1 MNFLKY
7 ALTFVMVITFNFLL
21 FSQEQMTVK
30 PKDFN
35 PGRIINYNNIGNTM
49 NTSGYTVSG
58 TNVVTQYPNI
68 RVFSSPFDQTEP
80 SISVSPATSSNLFIG
95 ANTDYGM
102 GYYSSFNAGANYSG
116 GDIIP
121 GSLYYSTNPYVAHNN
136 TGTLFFN
143 YLDDYIVTDR
153 SFNNGVNWGGRMV
166 VPSSTLYDMNTVAVD
181 NSPSSPFYNRVYVAW
196 SNFNLPQPK
205 IYLSYST
212 NDGLTFS
219 SSQPIGSPQANHYE
233 QGAKI
238 VVASNGTVYCLWATP
253 NIANNNIEDKIAF
266 TKSTDGG
273 VTWSAPTYPITIN
286 GIRGFLPLNGIRVNS
301 FPSVSI
307 DNSDKILVTWAQK
320 NLAPAGSDIDVCF
333 SYSTNGGTSFS
344 TAIRVNDD
352 AINNGKNQFLP
363 WITTDNSNNNIAIA
377 FYDNRDAYRSDSC
390 DIFTAVSTNGGTS
403 FTNIKVSDRTHRPTQ
418 LSGYAD
424 GYYSDY
430 IGIAA
435 SNNTLYPAWADN
447 RNGVVQIY
455 TSTVSL
461 KPYITHTPLKD
472 TENLTGPYSVS
483 ANIYSFGT
491 TLATGEQK
499 VFYGIGSITDSIAMN
514 NTSGNTYTASIPG
527 NGTASTYKY
536 YIKAMDLN
544 GDVSLLPINAP
555 TNSFTFKTGSDITKP
570 VINHSP
576 IGYSNWILWP
586 DTINAYVSDN
596 RGIDSVWVRWYR
608 NNPSTGI
615 KHFKLNNVSG
625 DIFKGVFNSNKL
637 QIQPND
643 SIYYR
648 VFAQDNS
655 TNHNSDSTALYHHT
669 VYSQALVYAG
679 GGTVT
684 ASHPFKTFYMDS
696 KTDMLYLASELTPV
710 WGTEQARVNGIGFNV
725 LNASPQMMNGL
736 TMKIQNTTLTS
747 LSGFTNTGWT
757 SVYSSN
763 YTITNTGW
771 VFFYFSPFIWDG
783 TSNILIEV
791 CFNNAAINSNSA
803 VTASS
808 KPGLTWHQYQDL
820 PTGSGCTDLSGGALQ
835 TNRPNLAFILNSIID
850 IKQLGTEIPN
860 KYSLKQNY
868 PNPFNP
874 ITKISFDIP
883 NKSYVSLKIYDIL
896 GKEIKT
902 LVGEE
907 KSAGKYIVDFDAS
920 FLSSGVY
927 FYKLE
932 SGTFFETKRMII
944 LK

>member
-1 MNFLKY
+1 MSFLKY
-7 ALTFVMVITFNFLL
+7 ALTIAVVITMSSKL
-21 FSQEQMTVK
+21 FSQEQMIVK

-35 PGRIINYNNIGNTM
+35 PGRLINYYNTGNTT

-58 TNVVTQYPNI
+58 LNVVTQYPNI

-80 SISVSPATSSNLFIG
+80 SIAVSPASSNNLFIG

-102 GYYSSFNAGANYSG
+102 GYYSSFNAGSNFSG

-121 GSLYYSTNPYVAHNN
+121 GSLYYSTNPYVAYNN
-136 TGTLFFN
+136 SGELYYN

-181 NSPSSPFYNRVYVAW
+181 NAPASPYFGRVYAAW
-196 SNFNLPQPK
+196 SNFNLTLPR

-212 NDGLTFS
+212 DNGLTFGTS
-219 SSQPIGSPQANHYE
+219 HPIGLPQANHYE
-233 QGAKI
+233 QGAKL
-238 VVASNGTVYCLWATP
+238 VVGQNGTVYCLWAVP

-273 VTWSAPTYPITIN
+273 GTWSAPTYPITIN
-286 GIRGFLPLNGIRVNS
+286 GIRGFLLPNGIRVNS
-301 FPSVSI
+301 FPSVAI
-307 DNSDKILVTWAQK
+307 DNTDKIFVTWAQR
-320 NLAPAGSDIDVCF
+320 NLAPAGTDADVCF
-333 SYSTNGGTSFS
+333 SYSSNGGTSFS
-344 TAIRVNDD
+344 APVRVNDD
-352 AINNGKNQFLP
+352 ALNNGKNQFLP
-363 WITTDNSNNNIAIA
+363 WIAVDNVNNNIAIA
-377 FYDNRDAYRSDSC
+377 FYDNRDAYSSDSC
-390 DIFTAVSTNGGTS
+390 DIFTAVSTNGGTT
-403 FTNIKVSDRTHRPTQ
+403 FTNIKVSDRTHRPTP

-435 SNNTLYPAWADN
+435 DNNTIYPTWADN

-455 TSTVSL
+455 TAKIEL

-472 TENLTGPYSVS
+472 TENLTGPYAVS

-499 VFYGIGSITDSIAMN
+499 VFYGVGSITDSVTMTN
-514 NTSGNTYTASIPG
+514 SSGNTYTASIPG
-527 NGTASTYKY
+527 NGSASTYLY
-536 YIKAMDLN
+536 YIKAADLN
-544 GDVSLLPINAP
+544 SGVSFLPINAP
-555 TNSFTFKTGSDITKP
+555 ANTFTFKTGSDGTKP
-570 VINHSP
+570 VINHTP
-576 IGYSNWILWP
+576 ITYSNWTFWP

-615 KHFKLNNVSG
+615 KHFKLSNITG
-625 DIFKGVFNSNKL
+625 DIFKGVFNSNKT
-637 QIQPND
+637 QIYPND
-643 SIYYR
+643 SIFYR
-648 VFAQDNS
+648 VYAQDNS
-655 TNHNSDSTALYHHT
+655 TNHNSDSTTLYHYT
-669 VYSQALVYAG
+669 VNSAALVFAG
-679 GGTVT
+679 NGTVT
-684 ASHPFKTFYMDS
+684 ASHPFKTFYMDA

-710 WGTEQARVNGIGFNV
+710 WGVEQARINGIGFNV

-747 LSGFTNTGWT
+747 LTGFTNTGWT
-757 SVYSSN
+757 SVYSNN

-771 VFFYFSPFIWDG
+771 IFFNFSPFIWDG

-791 CFNNAAINSNSA
+791 CFNNASINSNSA
-803 VTASS
+803 VTATL

-820 PTGSGCTDLSGGALQ
+820 PSGSGCTDLTGGGLQ
-835 TNRPNLAFILNSIID
+835 ANRPNLAFILNSIID
-850 IKQLGTEIPN
+850 VKQVGTEIPS
-860 KYSLKQNY
+860 KYSMKQNY

-874 ITKISFDIP
+874 VTKISFDIP
-883 NKSYVSLKIYDIL
+883 KKSFVSLKIYDIL

-902 LVGEE
+902 LVSEE

-920 FLSSGVY
+920 YLSSGVY

-932 SGTFFETKRMII
+932 SGSFAETRRMIV